1 MFPRSQAHDVQ
12 GVRRRR
18 ALRGTR
24 EAAIVVQGVRR
35 RFHLRARS
43 PTGDM

>member
-12 GVRRRR
+12 GVRWR